1 MEKNMKINI
10 EGMKVEL
17 LGYIKEKIKWLN
29 RQMIRLEILSEEIE
43 KQSELQN
50 EYIEEFNLEVEEL
63 IRVAEN
69 IKINKE

>member
-1 MEKNMKINI
+1 
-10 EGMKVEL
+10 MKVEL

-63 IRVAEN
+63 IRVAKN

>member
-1 MEKNMKINI
+1 ME
-10 EGMKVEL
+10 VEL

-50 EYIEEFNLEVEEL
+50 EYIEEFNLEVDEL
-63 IRVAEN
+63 IRVAKHL
-69 IKINKE
+69 KINKE

>member
-1 MEKNMKINI
+1 MKINI
-10 EGMKVEL
+10 ECMEVEL

-50 EYIEEFNLEVEEL
+50 EYIEEFNLEVDEL
-63 IRVAEN
+63 IRVAKHL
-69 IKINKE
+69 KINKE

>member
-1 MEKNMKINI
+1 MKINI